1 MASRTNAADLAR
13 FQSHPSPPSQSG
25 LQNFV
30 FAPSTQT
37 EFDGQETIVFQRGP
51 LFWKVGVNVALGL
64 GVADVCC
71 RFGMAPFRIRPLHR
85 YQICLDEICFLLNG
99 LGDKIVRTWCCR
111 GCGRRA
117 LGFMCAPRA
126 KPPTATSGVLLTTVS
141 AVRGRRARV
150 TAENRNPPD
159 RLAGDGAE
167 VP

>member
-1 MASRTNAADLAR
+1 MSNRMDLKGWSERRPRAWRRGRVLPIWQGSNRT
-13 FQSHPSPPSQSG
+13 
-25 LQNFV
+25 
-30 FAPSTQT
+30 
-37 EFDGQETIVFQRGP
+37 
-51 LFWKVGVNVALGL
+51 
-64 GVADVCC
+64 
-71 RFGMAPFRIRPLHR
+71 RPLHR
-85 YQICLDEICFLLNG
+85 RHIPKSIQFDVNSSCETIVSPEGTMVLEDGVYYQICLDEICFLLNG

>member
-1 MASRTNAADLAR
+1 M
-13 FQSHPSPPSQSG
+13 
-25 LQNFV
+25 
-30 FAPSTQT
+30 
-37 EFDGQETIVFQRGP
+37 
-51 LFWKVGVNVALGL
+51 NVALGL

-150 TAENRNPPD
+150 TAENRNPPTD
-159 RLAGDGAE
+159 WLATEQRSRRASHSVPPSDPRAPPQRAMGRNERAFAMSCE
-167 VP
+167 VWSKNPK

>member
-1 MASRTNAADLAR
+1 MSNRMDLKGWSERRPRAWRRGRVLPIWQGSNRTRPLHR
-13 FQSHPSPPSQSG
+13 RHIPKSIQ
-25 LQNFV
+25 
-30 FAPSTQT
+30 
-37 EFDGQETIVFQRGP
+37 FDTNSSCETIVFP
-51 LFWKVGVNVALGL
+51 DWTMVLEDGVY
-64 GVADVCC
+64 
-71 RFGMAPFRIRPLHR
+71 

-126 KPPTATSGVLLTTVS
+126 KPPTATSGVLITTVS